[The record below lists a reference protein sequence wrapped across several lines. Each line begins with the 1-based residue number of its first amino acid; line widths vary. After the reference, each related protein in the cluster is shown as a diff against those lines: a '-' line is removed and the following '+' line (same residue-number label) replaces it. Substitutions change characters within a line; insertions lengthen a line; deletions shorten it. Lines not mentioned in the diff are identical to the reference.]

1 MMRFDAMLLSF
12 DADFDSDS
20 NGGIIVC
27 LIILFIVL
35 SFIQL
40 ATAGSDAAF
49 IPLILR

>member
-1 MMRFDAMLLSF
+1 MID
-12 DADFDSDS
+12 DEDFDSDS

-27 LIILFIVL
+27 LILFIVL
-35 SFIQL
+35 SFVQL